1 MTYPHLL
8 SLVSAL
14 VEPADRTNAAR
25 ALAHYIGAED
35 LMIFLPD
42 AEIGTLL
49 PAPGFPQTMSRGQ
62 EWRNFVDACQ
72 VGVPYSG
79 KLLHAETNVLTKAVG
94 IIADCGAVLIL
105 LGGEPR
111 LDAAS
116 DITLL
121 LPLLAAAFRG
131 ERTALIAA
139 SNSRVARQAAEN
151 AKLLADSLDKARAA
165 LRTALS
171 DAEMANR
178 AKDRFLAALSHELR
192 TPLTPVLLAA
202 AAAEGDSELPDSVR
216 RDMAMIRRNVELE
229 VHLID
234 DLLDLSR
241 VLAGKLRLRRTP
253 LDLNTQVRHA
263 AEICRPHI
271 QEKGAKLRLD
281 LASGLGLIAA
291 DPTRLQQVLWNLLKN
306 AVKFSPDGEIV
317 VTTRPELQGRAR
329 VTVRD
334 NGVGIEPA
342 ALHRIFEAF
351 EQESAETPRD
361 FGGLGLG
368 LAICK
373 SIVDLHGGSIRAE
386 SEGAGH
392 GAEFIV
398 DFPICGANENVADH
412 PLAVPPPSPRK
423 ARILIVEDHAD
434 TARLIARLLE
444 KSGHAVRHAGR
455 VDAALEMLRHE
466 SFDLLLSDVGLPDR
480 PGYELMQAV
489 RKTYGIPGI
498 AMTGYAMEEDVRTCH
513 EAGFS
518 EHLVKPVDLQLLKQ
532 AIQRVLACPLL

>member
-1 MTYPHLL
+1 MAHPHLL
-8 SLVSAL
+8 SFVSDLVD
-14 VEPADRTNAAR
+14 PADRPNAAR
-25 ALAHYIGAED
+25 ALAQHIGADD

-42 AEIGTLL
+42 AEIGALL
-49 PAPGFPQTMSRGQ
+49 PAPGFPQTMSKGQ
-62 EWRNFVDACQ
+62 EWRNFLGACH
-72 VGVPYSG
+72 VAAPHSG
-79 KLLHAETNVLTKAVG
+79 ELLHAETNVLTPAVG
-94 IIADCGAVLIL
+94 ITADCGAVLIL

-111 LDAAS
+111 LDAAT

-139 SNSRVARQAAEN
+139 SNSRVAAQAAEN

-165 LRTALS
+165 LRAALS

-202 AAAEGDSELPDSVR
+202 AAAEGDTQLPESVR

-253 LDLNTQVRHA
+253 LDLNTQIRHA

-281 LASGLGLIAA
+281 LASGLGLIDA

-317 VTTRPELQGRAR
+317 VTTRPELGGRAR

-334 NGVGIEPA
+334 KGIGIEPA

-386 SEGAGH
+386 SKGAGH
-392 GAEFIV
+392 GAEFTV
-398 DFPICGANENVADH
+398 DFPLCAAHQKAVDH
-412 PLAVPPPSPRK
+412 PLDAQPTSARK

-434 TARLIARLLE
+434 TARLIARILE
-444 KSGHAVRHAGR
+444 KSGHTVRHAGR
-455 VDAALEMLRHE
+455 VDAALEILGQQ
-466 SFDLLLSDVGLPDR
+466 SFDILLSDVGLPDR

-489 RKTYGIPGI
+489 KVNYGIPGI
-498 AMTGYAMEEDVRTCH
+498 AMTGYAMEEDVRNCH
-513 EAGFS
+513 AAGFS
-518 EHLVKPVDLQLLKQ
+518 EHLVKPVDLQLLEQ
-532 AIQRVLACPLL
+532 TIERVLAGSSP